1 MHTVRGNTGAEAAF
15 HFLSQALSVATQ
27 NSSPAVIVSVY
38 IHEFNLN
45 VSEIFLS
52 KQRWGCG
59 AGYLSAS
66 IKVCPICLFSSKLL
80 LSNQTYRW
88 HNCMWFFISVPLLN
102 ECFTCRGSYTQLS
115 SLKMILSLIS
125 RGHSI
130 IWWTLNTIFTF
141 ICCCCFFFFLFY
153 LKQKSVISLMQHPW
167 VLLRLY
173 FCTASNIKAIYV
185 TFFQLYLAAMKLQFK
200 GVTMTRENQPD
211 NKRQGHIFF

>member
-1 MHTVRGNTGAEAAF
+1 MHTVRGDTGAEAAF

-80 LSNQTYRW
+80 LSSQTYRW
-88 HNCMWFFISVPLLN
+88 YNCMWFFISVPLLN
-102 ECFTCRGSYTQLS
+102 ECFTAGGVTHSFQVRKWFFLWSVEVTVLFG
-115 SLKMILSLIS
+115 
-125 RGHSI
+125 GHWI
-130 IWWTLNTIFTF
+130 PYLYV
-141 ICCCCFFFFLFY
+141 CVFFFLSQAKICK
-153 LKQKSVISLMQHPW
+153 LLDAASLSI
-167 VLLRLY
+167 
-173 FCTASNIKAIYV
+173 TAVVFLHCINIEAIYV
-185 TFFQLYLAAMKLQFK
+185 TFFQFYFALMEFQFK
-200 GVTMTRENQPD
+200 GVITAISARVTLS
-211 NKRQGHIFF
+211 